1 MLEVHNITVHNM
13 ENTHFIRFTFVSSFI
28 IFFMGIQALA
38 EQSDSLLHSFNLERM
53 SIQQTGMQTL
63 GIWALTNIA
72 IGTYAS
78 MTTSGER
85 QSFWQMNAGWN
96 IVNAGIAGMGY
107 FSQSIPTTL
116 SATIHEQSSIETLLA
131 FNAGLDIA
139 YIIGGLYMKEK
150 ANTSDTPERL
160 RGFGNAIMLQGAF
173 LFIFDAIL
181 YGVHAHHGSSLP
193 TIIQSMYISTQGIG
207 LNITF

>member
-1 MLEVHNITVHNM
+1 M

-116 SATIHEQSSIETLLA
+116 SATIHEQSSIETILA

-150 ANTSDTPERL
+150 ANSSDTPDRL

-193 TIIQSMYISTQGIG
+193 TIIQSMHISTQGIG

>member
-1 MLEVHNITVHNM
+1 M

-96 IVNAGIAGMGY
+96 IVNVGIAGMGY

>member
-1 MLEVHNITVHNM
+1 
-13 ENTHFIRFTFVSSFI
+13 
-28 IFFMGIQALA
+28 MGIQALA
-38 EQSDSLLHSFNLERM
+38 EQSDSHLHSFNLERM

>member
-1 MLEVHNITVHNM
+1 
-13 ENTHFIRFTFVSSFI
+13 
-28 IFFMGIQALA
+28 MGIQALA

-63 GIWALTNIA
+63 GLWALTNIA

-193 TIIQSMYISTQGIG
+193 TIIQSMHISTQGIG